1 MIFLETSFIINY
13 YVSKIDNH
21 EKAKEIFKEIE
32 KKPKCISEMT
42 IYETLTVL
50 RKLKQDETLIK
61 KVYNDLTNSEDI
73 TVFEDVHLYE
83 KALDYT
89 LNHNK
94 IGFFD
99 NLSYIVMKE
108 NNIKTIASFD
118 SDFDNKEGIVR
129 IH

>member
-13 YVSKIDNH
+13 YVTKVQNH
-21 EKAKEIFKEIE
+21 ERALEIYKEIE
-32 KKPKCISEMT
+32 KKPKYISEMT

-50 RKLKQDETLIK
+50 RKLKQDKPLIK

-73 TVFEDVHLYE
+73 TIFEDVHLYK

-108 NNIKTIASFD
+108 NGIKTIASFD
-118 SDFDNKEGIVR
+118 LDFDILKDIKR
-129 IH
+129 IG